1 MVFGISFSFKERSN
15 LCTIKP
21 TSVESVGKFCM
32 TKLSLNSVPQAVVG
46 HCASWMTIG
55 SAPGD
60 QQPQGRSSPG
70 GLILVRMRRVG
81 TIITCFYM
89 LYRLTLWMRPRSEL
103 FRKSNSLRSSLGSI
117 VHNSRW
123 HALQWH
129 NGRDVVSNHRRLV
142 CLLNHL
148 FSRRK
153 KSKLRITGLCEGNPH
168 KRPIT
173 QKMFRFDDVIMG
185 MPWDLAIFA
194 TLAVWGLWYLG
205 RTRLI
210 CLLEMAW
217 LLAYAISNH
226 GIGNTG

>member
-1 MVFGISFSFKERSN
+1 MIFGISFSFKERSN

-70 GLILVRMRRVG
+70 GLILVRMRRVW

-103 FRKSNSLRSSLGSI
+103 FRESNSLRSSLGSI

-153 KSKLRITGLCEGNPH
+153 KIKAPHHWPLWGESSQKANNAENVSIWWRHHGNAVRSGDICNPCCV
-168 KRPIT
+168 RP
-173 QKMFRFDDVIMG
+173 VISR
-185 MPWDLAIFA
+185 A
-194 TLAVWGLWYLG
+194 
-205 RTRLI
+205 
-210 CLLEMAW
+210 
-217 LLAYAISNH
+217 N
-226 GIGNTG
+226 